1 MSQALVSYV
10 PHTRIQQCSQA
21 TRAILFLSRR
31 DAAPRIKVMSKT
43 TIDTGAEGVRDNGT
57 EPPVYRFQPSDTADD
72 ASTTCADGNTDV
84 ADVVRKLKAKLQD
97 YHHKRAR
104 RAGWSR
110 RFVPTGLAPLDAV
123 LPYGGLPCGAI
134 TEIFSG
140 APGAGSTALAMRIAS
155 RCTTCEPHLDVAG
168 ASSDRRHIVLID
180 TTSDFYP
187 PAAWQYGIALDR
199 LIVIRPT
206 NEKEAFWATEQVLRC
221 SGVAAV
227 IASPAQLEEHLS
239 RRLQLAAENSGCIGL
254 LLRSTS
260 RRTKSF
266 AAIQMLVE
274 SVGAEES
281 NTSIQTVYPASIP
294 LAADD
299 VRPCRI
305 TLLKVREGMP
315 TEPLLVDLH
324 HETGTWPLHPV
335 PVDRPATKLA

>member
-1 MSQALVSYV
+1 
-10 PHTRIQQCSQA
+10 
-21 TRAILFLSRR
+21 
-31 DAAPRIKVMSKT
+31 MSKT
-43 TIDTGAEGVRDNGT
+43 TIDTSAEGARTNST
-57 EPPVYRFQPSDTADD
+57 EPPVYRFQPGDAADD
-72 ASTTCADGNTDV
+72 ASTDAADTACADDNADV
-84 ADVVRKLKAKLQD
+84 ADVVRKLKAKLED
-97 YHHKRAR
+97 YHHRRAR

-134 TEIFSG
+134 TEIFSNS
-140 APGAGSTALAMRIAS
+140 PGAGSMALAMRIAS
-155 RCTTCEPHLDVAG
+155 RCTTCEPRPNATESEEGFDKH
-168 ASSDRRHIVLID
+168 RHIVLID
-180 TTSDFYP
+180 TARDFYP

-199 LIVIRPT
+199 LVVIRPT

-239 RRLQLAAENSGCIGL
+239 RRLQLAAERSGCIGL

-274 SVGAEES
+274 SVGPEES
-281 NTSIQTVYPASIP
+281 NTSTQTVYHASMP
-294 LAADD
+294 PTADD